1 MKKSISYWSF
11 PGGLDG
17 TKPAADAMK
26 EARAAGFEAIE
37 LGLGVTGEVSLES
50 SDAQLAKV
58 RQASKDIGIEIA
70 SLGCALHFKWPFTSD
85 DPIVRSQAIDIAK
98 KALRVARALGTDAV
112 LIVPGAV
119 DVPWDPSIPT
129 VRYDDAYRRAS
140 ECFHELIPDAEA
152 AGVTI
157 CAENVWNKLLLSPME
172 MAAFVDQFCSP
183 WVQAYFD
190 VGNCVITG
198 YPQDWIRILGK
209 RIKRVHIKDFR
220 RSIGNINGFVDLLS
234 GDVDWPEV
242 IQALRDVGYDGP
254 ITAEMIPPYR
264 HYPEVLIENTSRAL
278 DAILGVQSRKSRVGG

>member
-1 MKKSISYWSF
+1 MSLRKSISYWSF

-17 TKPAADAMK
+17 SKPAAEAMT
-26 EARAAGFEAIE
+26 EAKAAGFEAIE

-50 SDAQLAKV
+50 SDTQLENV
-58 RQASKDIGIEIA
+58 RQASERIGIEIA
-70 SLGCALHFKWPFTSD
+70 SLGCALHFQWPFTSD
-85 DPIVRSQAIDIAK
+85 DPSVRSQAMDITR
-98 KALRVARALGTDAV
+98 KALAVAHALGTDAV

-119 DVPWDPSIPT
+119 DVPWDPSIPK
-129 VRYDDAYRRAS
+129 VRYDDAHKRVT
-140 ECFHELIPDAEA
+140 ECFHTLIPDAEA

-157 CAENVWNKLLLSPME
+157 CAENVWNKMLLSPVE
-172 MAAFVDQFCSP
+172 MAAFVDQFGSP

-209 RIKRVHIKDFR
+209 RIKRVHVKDFR

-242 IQALRDVGYDGP
+242 IRALRDVGYDGP
-254 ITAEMIPPYR
+254 LTAEMIPPYR
-264 HYPEVLIENTSRAL
+264 YYPEVLIENTSRAL
-278 DAILGVQSRKSRVGG
+278 DAILGRG